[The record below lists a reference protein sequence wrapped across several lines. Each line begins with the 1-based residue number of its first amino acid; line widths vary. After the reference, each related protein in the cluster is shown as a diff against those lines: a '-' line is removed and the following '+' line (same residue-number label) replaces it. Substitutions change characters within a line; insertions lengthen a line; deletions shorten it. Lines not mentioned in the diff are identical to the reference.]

1 MWAWCL
7 SPVPYGIVGFIR
19 EDEDVEVRA
28 WCLLLAHFGVVGF
41 IRRLKMLECRI
52 RVYTEQRYDSHTD
65 CEERVFQGTL
75 SKKNEQVF
83 VIYRE
88 EDEETGVKTTNQ
100 LKVAKDGSI
109 SVRRM
114 GHVQSILHFAK
125 EKAYTTFY
133 NTGHGIMELVFIPT
147 VVKYRE
153 EALAYEI
160 ELRYAI
166 YMGESKLSENVYIL
180 QATHLA

>member
-1 MWAWCL
+1 M
-7 SPVPYGIVGFIR
+7 
-19 EDEDVEVRA
+19 
-28 WCLLLAHFGVVGF
+28 
-41 IRRLKMLECRI
+41 LKCRI
-52 RVYTEQRYDSHTD
+52 KVYTEQRYDSHVD
-65 CEERVFQGTL
+65 RGEKIFEGTL
-75 SKKNEQVF
+75 CKKNEQVF
-83 VIYRE
+83 VIYKE

-133 NTGHGIMELVFIPT
+133 NTSHGIMELVFIPT
-147 VVKYRE
+147 AVKYKE
-153 EALAYEI
+153 EALTYEI

-166 YMGESKLSENVYIL
+166 YLGESKLSDNVYIL
-180 QATHLA
+180 QATPLA